1 MSITNKLIANIKQTN
16 IDVNQFTNTNNVICI
31 DTCNNRIGINT
42 KNPLYSIDICGVDGK
57 VFVSNLEIGRSAIF
71 NTISANTISAN
82 TISVFTI
89 SANTISGNICN
100 FTNIDASLLIVKTI
114 NGSSLYSTSITG
126 ISGNIFDLSSN
137 NINISNHLNVKTIS
151 ADTIFSSVYNN
162 NNSDV
167 TFKSIKVGSIDCS
180 LLDAININCDGLLRS
195 VDLSCTNIVANNIT
209 STIIKSD
216 GLQSAS
222 GVAFFVK
229 DSTGLFTLNNV
240 GLGTTN
246 NEFITEQINTAN
258 ANRNPIF
265 DAIEVTGLCTLKGNC
280 SVENVLTVKKLA
292 FPNSGAAALILPQA
306 NNNEPQVGKF
316 ARKTLGINT
325 INCLQ
330 FTNHDLSDSNIFTKT
345 HYATIVANLSTA
357 SNLRLDNKY
366 KVIPIQFKTIKNLL
380 TKTELFLISTN
391 NSIDINIDL
400 KNGIYEINASI
411 TLSYFN
417 TISGDVEPT
426 DYTFGLYDKLALTET
441 NIERM
446 EPSYNYVKNRNIIF
460 SIDTSYNYSSTSLH
474 YIGPLYNWTPAL
486 NTGFCYLITSPKDI
500 SNLNIEYFT
509 STIKLLNF

>member
-114 NGSSLYSTSITG
+114 SGSSLYSTSITC

-151 ADTIFSSVYNN
+151 ADTIFSSVYDN

-180 LLDAININCDGLLRS
+180 LLDAFNINCDGLLRS
-195 VDLSCTNIVANNIT
+195 VDLSCTNIVANNI
-209 STIIKSD
+209 KSD

-229 DSTGLFTLNNV
+229 DPTTGLFNLDV
-240 GLGTTN
+240 GLGATN
-246 NEFITEQINTAN
+246 RTFITQLITDATAVSDPTFNT
-258 ANRNPIF
+258 IV
-265 DAIEVTGLCTLKGNC
+265 VTGLCTLKGNC

-345 HYATIVANLSTA
+345 HYATIVAKLSTA
-357 SNLRLDNKY
+357 ITRLDKY
-366 KVIPIQFKTIKNLL
+366 KVIPIQFKTIKNLS
-380 TKTELFLISTN
+380 TKTELFSISNN
-391 NSIDINIDL
+391 NSIDIDIDL

-417 TISGDVEPT
+417 TISGDVEPN
-426 DYTFGLYDKLALTET
+426 DYTFGLYDRLALTES

-474 YIGPLYNWTPAL
+474 YIGPLYNWTSNP

>member
-151 ADTIFSSVYNN
+151 ADTIFSSVYDNF
-162 NNSDV
+162 NSDV

-195 VDLSCTNIVANNIT
+195 LDLSCTNIIANTIT
-209 STIIKSD
+209 STTIKSD
-216 GLQSAS
+216 ELQSS
-222 GVAFFVK
+222 LGVAFFVR
-229 DSTGLFTLNNV
+229 DQTGAFNLNV
-240 GLGTTN
+240 GLGTINRT
-246 NEFITEQINTAN
+246 FITEQINTAN
-258 ANRNPIF
+258 ANRNPTF
-265 DAIEVTGLCTLKGNC
+265 DAITVTGPCVLQGNC
-280 SVENVLTVKKLA
+280 SVDNVLTVKKLE
-292 FPNSGAAALILPQA
+292 FLSSGALILPQA
-306 NNNEPQVGKF
+306 TTIEPQVGKF
-316 ARKTLGINT
+316 ARKTLGNNT

-345 HYATIVANLSTA
+345 HYATIVAKLSTA
-357 SNLRLDNKY
+357 STQLNKY
-366 KVIPIQFKTIKNLL
+366 KVIPIQFKTIKNLS
-380 TKTELFLISTN
+380 TKTELFSISNN

-417 TISGDVEPT
+417 TISGDVEPN
-426 DYTFGLYDKLALTET
+426 DYTFGLYDRLALTET
-441 NIERM
+441 NIEIM

-474 YIGPLYNWTPAL
+474 YIGPLYNWTPAQ